1 MSGKSPGCINRDVW
15 VIALYVH
22 TKAYCKICY
31 HSTDCTKTYNTK
43 LENDLAREAVRLI
56 HGSMLAAYENGA
68 DLEARQNMQRASFF
82 AGRAF
87 TRGCVG
93 YVHALGHT
101 LGGLYGTPHG
111 LAMSII
117 LPHVM
122 RQFGPAVHEK
132 LADLADVCGMGGAT
146 AAEKAESF
154 IRWIEDMK
162 AKMNIPVGV
171 DVIQD
176 KDVEQIITWALKEA
190 NPLYPVPVIWG
201 REDMRKL
208 ISTVRNA

>member
-1 MSGKSPGCINRDVW
+1 
-15 VIALYVH
+15 
-22 TKAYCKICY
+22 
-31 HSTDCTKTYNTK
+31 
-43 LENDLAREAVRLI
+43 
-56 HGSMLAAYENGA
+56 
-68 DLEARQNMQRASFF
+68 MQRASFF

-132 LADLADVCGMGGAT
+132 LADLADVCGMGGGT
-146 AAEKAESF
+146 PAEKAERF
-154 IRWIEDMK
+154 IAWIEDMK
-162 AKMNIPVGV
+162 VKMNIPAGV
-171 DVIQD
+171 DVIED

-208 ISTVRNA
+208 IATVRNA